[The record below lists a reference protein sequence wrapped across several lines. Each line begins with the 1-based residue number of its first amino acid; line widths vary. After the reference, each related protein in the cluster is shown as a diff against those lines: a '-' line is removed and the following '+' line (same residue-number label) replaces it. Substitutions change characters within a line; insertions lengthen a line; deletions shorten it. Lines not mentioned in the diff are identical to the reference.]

1 MIDFIDES
9 MESLS
14 VIPAH
19 FVDLEAN
26 PNNLNVIES
35 VFRPIHSLKGNA
47 AYFGLLKLKA
57 LAHEL
62 ESLLDLLR
70 KGRVAVTKA
79 IIDALLAG
87 IDELIEILDRTR
99 IEGSESY
106 NETSYLKALERVLKI
121 LDTTGSAASLTT
133 DSQDLWQVSF
143 AILERVTESPLLKG
157 TEEHDQLLELN
168 QLLSAL
174 SKKQSDGPSET
185 PAQEVS
191 ALSDQN
197 PLTELLNLA
206 GDAGAAL
213 GDKERTKRIR
223 ALLSN
228 LADLAESD
236 SAKSLLN
243 GASAE
248 FELFITTIGYDVLL
262 TESLKEAADK
272 LNTLQRWVKTETDET
287 DPTPATLI
295 AEPEPETQ
303 PPVTT
308 QPAIAE
314 VKPEPSPKPAPAR
327 EELATAAPAQER
339 SSAADSDRKEQ
350 KEAARTMRVSEEAID
365 AFLEFVGE
373 LIAVDEMFRYIHAEL
388 VKSNAGIQIT
398 SSLLRVI
405 NTFTKLS
412 DDLQRSIMEIRK
424 VSVKGMLQKTQRI
437 VRDVASLQE
446 KQINVTLSGL
456 DTRIDRSLIETLEAP
471 LVHMTRNAA
480 DHGIE
485 SPETRE
491 HNGKPQMGEI
501 QVAMR
506 EENDMVVLTVRD
518 DGKGLDLEA
527 IRQKAVK
534 SGVLGEGQQVSNE
547 ILVNFIFSSGFST
560 AQEVTEISGRGV
572 GMDAVKQSVEH
583 AGGTIEVDTVPGA
596 GSLFTIKL
604 PSTVG
609 TQILESF
616 VVKVERERF
625 IVPMERISGSFRP
638 DIKGLSRLP
647 NGNVCVKR
655 KAGILPI
662 LSLSGL
668 YCGDFQALTNG
679 ILVTIE
685 SRISPFALL
694 VDTIIGLQKVVLRT
708 IPWIHTN
715 KFVGAAVM
723 GDGRVSMIVDLTAL
737 ERYLIDQD
745 LNELFTA
752 SNG

>member
-14 VIPAH
+14 VIPAY

-70 KGRVAVTKA
+70 KGRVTVTKT

-121 LDTTGSAASLTT
+121 LDSTSSAAGLTT
-133 DSQDLWQVSF
+133 ETKDLWKTSL
-143 AILERVTESPLLKG
+143 AILERVTESSLLSG
-157 TEEHDQLLELN
+157 TEERDQLLELN
-168 QLLSAL
+168 QLLSVL
-174 SKKQSDGPSET
+174 SKKQPDAAAESPTHEPAPLSEK
-185 PAQEVS
+185 
-191 ALSDQN
+191 N
-197 PLTELLNLA
+197 PLTELLNLV

-213 GDKERTKRIR
+213 GDKVRTERIR
-223 ALLSN
+223 TLLAK
-228 LADLAESD
+228 LADMAESD
-236 SAKSLLN
+236 SARSIVN
-243 GASAE
+243 SASAE
-248 FELFITTIGYDVLL
+248 FELFISTIGYDVLL
-262 TESLKEAADK
+262 IESLREAVDK
-272 LNTLQRWVKTETDET
+272 LNTVQHWVEGETETEEPT
-287 DPTPATLI
+287 PTPASPAT
-295 AEPEPETQ
+295 ESQPEPETIEAPQ
-303 PPVTT
+303 PVT
-308 QPAIAE
+308 AE
-314 VKPEPSPKPAPAR
+314 VKPKPSPAR
-327 EELATAAPAQER
+327 EEMVAAAPVPEK
-339 SSAADSDRKEQ
+339 SSATESDRKEQ
-350 KEAARTMRVSEEAID
+350 KEAARTMRVSEDAID

-446 KQINVTLSGL
+446 KQINVSLSGL

-485 SPETRE
+485 LPETRE
-491 HNGKPQMGEI
+491 RSGKPQMGEI

-534 SGVLGEGQQVSNE
+534 NGVLGEGQQVNND

-560 AQEVTEISGRGV
+560 AAEVTEISGRGV

-583 AGGTIEVDTVPGA
+583 AGGTIEVDTEPGA

-616 VVKVERERF
+616 VVKVNRERF

-655 KAGILPI
+655 KADILPI

-668 YCGDFQALTNG
+668 YRGDFQALTNG

-745 LNELFTA
+745 LNELFIA

>member
-14 VIPAH
+14 AIPAH

-79 IIDALLAG
+79 IIDALLSG

-106 NETSYLKALERVLKI
+106 NETSYLKALDRVLKI
-121 LDTTGSAASLTT
+121 LDTTGSVASLTT
-133 DSQDLWQVSF
+133 NTQDLWQTSF
-143 AILERVTESPLLKG
+143 AILQQVTESPLLGG
-157 TEEHDQLLELN
+157 TEERDQLLELN

-174 SKKQSDGPSET
+174 SKKQPDAAEQDAG
-185 PAQEVS
+185 AEV
-191 ALSDQN
+191 AVFGDEN
-197 PLTELLNLA
+197 PLNVLLNLA

-213 GDKERTKRIR
+213 GDKERTRRIR
-223 ALLSN
+223 TLLTGLS
-228 LADLAESD
+228 DLAESD
-236 SAKSLLN
+236 SAKSIVK

-262 TESLKEAADK
+262 TESLKEVVDK
-272 LNTLQRWVKTETDET
+272 LKAVQPWETNAQVVGEPAPPVHAAEPQ
-287 DPTPATLI
+287 PTPVPVVIEPPAAVI
-295 AEPEPETQ
+295 ADM
-303 PPVTT
+303 
-308 QPAIAE
+308 PA
-314 VKPEPSPKPAPAR
+314 PPAR
-327 EELATAAPAQER
+327 EEITAAVVEKNT
-339 SSAADSDRKEQ
+339 AADSDRKDQ
-350 KEAARTMRVSEEAID
+350 KEAGRTMRVSEEAID

-424 VSVKGMLQKTQRI
+424 VTVKGMLQKTQRI
-437 VRDVASLQE
+437 VRDVASLQD
-446 KQINVTLSGL
+446 KQINVSLSGL

-471 LVHMTRNAA
+471 LVHMARNAA

-485 SPETRE
+485 SPEARE
-491 HNGKPQMGEI
+491 RSGKPQIGEI
-501 QVAMR
+501 HVAMR

-534 SGVLGEGQQVSNE
+534 SGVLGEGQQVSQE

-572 GMDAVKQSVEH
+572 GMDAVKQSVEN
-583 AGGTIEVDTVPGA
+583 AGGTIEVDTKPGA

-616 VVKVERERF
+616 VVKVNHERF

-662 LSLSGL
+662 LSLSGQ
-668 YCGDFQALTNG
+668 YRGDFQTLTDG

-708 IPWIHTN
+708 IPWIHTH

-723 GDGRVSMIVDLTAL
+723 GDGRVSMIVDLNAL
-737 ERYLIDQD
+737 ERYLVDQD
-745 LNELFTA
+745 INDLFHKA